1 MPDLDVQVR
10 QIEPD
15 DRLTGLKLG
24 YEEFAALKTFLQ
36 KHAKK
41 FHINNLG
48 RTYAGF
54 LSSNDQTRVI
64 AYMTL
69 VCGEVV
75 TESGDLLNDREIG
88 YPYRAYPAIKIAR
101 LAVDFRFNRQGLGR
115 RLVELALGITKSDIC
130 PSVGCRFVVVD
141 AKQNSV
147 PFYRKCG
154 FTLLDT
160 AENKARSEPIM
171 FLDMAKV

>member
-1 MPDLDVQVR
+1 MPDLNVDLR

-15 DRLTGLKLG
+15 DKVTGLKLG
-24 YEEFAALKTFLQ
+24 KEEFATLKTFLQ
-36 KHAKK
+36 RHAKK
-41 FHINNLG
+41 FHANNLG
-48 RTYAGF
+48 KTYAGF
-54 LSSNDQTRVI
+54 LNGNGRSKVI
-64 AYMTL
+64 AYITL

-75 TESGDLLNDREIG
+75 TEGGDMLNDREIG
-88 YPYRAYPAIKIAR
+88 YPYRAYPAVKIAR
-101 LAVDFRFNRQGLGR
+101 LAVDTRYARQGLGR
-115 RLVELALGITKSDIC
+115 RLVELALGITKNEIC

-141 AKQNSV
+141 AKKASV

-160 AENKARSEPIM
+160 TGNRARTEPIM